1 MISTLLLFLFAALI
15 ISALCSVWEAVLLSI
30 TPAYVEIRQQRGE
43 AIGRRLGELKANIGR
58 PLAAIL
64 TLNTIANT
72 VGAVGV
78 GAEAVAIWGDANP
91 LVTGVLVPA
100 LMTLAILLF
109 SEIVPKTLGANFWQR
124 LVPFTLY
131 SLYGITF
138 VLYPL
143 VWLCQII
150 TRRFRP
156 DGAGSLFSRS
166 DFLVMAEIGA
176 REGVFAR
183 QESEIIHNLLQ
194 FDRVKTRTI
203 MTPRIVVDSAPEE
216 VAIEGFF
223 RSRDRLPFTRIPV
236 YRGDDKEDISGYI
249 RKDELLDYHLR
260 GRGDEPLRNIRR
272 DILVVHD
279 SLPITGLFN
288 QLLARR
294 EHIALVVDEYGSMG
308 GIVTMEDVIETLLGT
323 EIVDELDDVESM
335 KNLAR
340 ERWLRLA
347 RAKGVDI
354 EALDTDWT
362 LVHDEGKQPDPPPS
376 GE

>member
-15 ISALCSVWEAVLLSI
+15 ISFLCSMWEAVLLSI
-30 TPAYVEIRQQRGE
+30 TPAYVEIRQQQGE
-43 AIGRRLGELKANIGR
+43 AIGRRLGELKANIDR

-64 TLNTIANT
+64 TLNTIAHT

-78 GAEAVAIWGDANP
+78 GAEAVEIWGDTNP
-91 LVTGVLVPA
+91 VVTGVLVPA
-100 LMTLAILLF
+100 LMTLAILVF
-109 SEIVPKTLGANFWQR
+109 SEIIPKTLGANFWQR

-131 SLYGITF
+131 SLYGIIF

-143 VWLCQII
+143 VGLCQVI
-150 TRRFRP
+150 TRRFKP
-156 DGAGSLFSRS
+156 DTADSLFSRS

-183 QESEIIHNLLQ
+183 KESEIIQNLLQ

-216 VAIEGFF
+216 ISIEAFF
-223 RSRDRLPFTRIPV
+223 RSREQLPFTRIPL

-260 GRGDEPLRNIRR
+260 GREGEPLRSLRR
-272 DILVVHD
+272 EILVVHD

-294 EHIALVVDEYGSMG
+294 DHIALVVDEYGSMG
-308 GIVTMEDVIETLLGT
+308 GIVTMEDVIETLLGA
-323 EIVDELDDVESM
+323 EIVDELDDVENM
-335 KNLAR
+335 KKLAR
-340 ERWLRLA
+340 QRWLRPGPGSGY
-347 RAKGVDI
+347 RRPGYG
-354 EALDTDWT
+354 
-362 LVHDEGKQPDPPPS
+362 LVPGQRRGKAAGLPL
-376 GE
+376 